1 MTRKEFNNG
10 VNSIVNVAVQRANEF
25 LEQLDLSLSIN
36 WEYDSW
42 GYNDLN
48 NAIGVY
54 ENGSVFGGDISIGF
68 NMANLYKSFTSQVKE
83 YPWTDKYTILDEI
96 IQTNVFH
103 EMGHGI
109 VDLLNDYLQETDDLD
124 ELYDSSQELF
134 DNVLDNEEDSVE
146 EFAWAMYDNDLEK
159 SKLYKL
165 VILYLNL
172 YSENNMTENVNK
184 RKIYINSKQ
193 YGMLKESEWN
203 FHFGKE
209 HNGKPYYSD
218 SKYQM
223 AGRETGH
230 FGSGTYF
237 STYRDIKGIDN
248 YGDFSRNQNPN
259 FIEIKDHLYR
269 VDFGLYKNLYRVRS
283 KKQGDVLYT
292 MMANLNRM
300 ANKIAYMG
308 HFQSKAAN
316 YANSHLYQKIKSN
329 ADGLGLKCPSYYELT
344 RMAQKLG
351 QDENDIRSFSTVFM
365 EWNGYNGVN
374 VSGIDGYDNTKH
386 GSVIY
391 DLSKVNTDME
401 EVSPKNL
408 FTGFDYSSYDN
419 TIVQDFS
426 DDPRIESLKGKYANW
441 YDKLNEMP
449 LSDALRVLKNY
460 TDSGNLLGYF
470 KVKNLNPELIKRYL
484 RFIFVKN
491 PRNSW
496 GDSLVD
502 EEIVSG
508 KHSDYFAE
516 LIDEYEAYYWVN
528 YESKKGSVLV
538 NLLNNF
544 SKNLDWNLTTEE
556 ENVKKEEYLSKL
568 MNYMQRDLTPWEKE
582 FIDGDYY
589 YDGD

>member
-1 MTRKEFNNG
+1 M
-10 VNSIVNVAVQRANEF
+10 
-25 LEQLDLSLSIN
+25 
-36 WEYDSW
+36 
-42 GYNDLN
+42 
-48 NAIGVY
+48 
-54 ENGSVFGGDISIGF
+54 
-68 NMANLYKSFTSQVKE
+68 
-83 YPWTDKYTILDEI
+83 
-96 IQTNVFH
+96 
-103 EMGHGI
+103 
-109 VDLLNDYLQETDDLD
+109 
-124 ELYDSSQELF
+124 
-134 DNVLDNEEDSVE
+134 
-146 EFAWAMYDNDLEK
+146 
-159 SKLYKL
+159 
-165 VILYLNL
+165 
-172 YSENNMTENVNK
+172 VNK
-184 RKIYINSKQ
+184 KIYINSKQ

-223 AGRETGH
+223 VGRETGH

-237 STYRDIKGIDN
+237 STYRDIKDIDN
-248 YGDFSRNQNPN
+248 YGDFSMNQNPN

-269 VDFGLYKNLYRVRS
+269 VDFDLYKNLYRVRS

-292 MMANLNRM
+292 MMADLNHM
-300 ANKIAYMG
+300 YYKITDMG
-308 HFQSKAAN
+308 TFNPKTAS
-316 YANSHLYQKIKSN
+316 YDNSILYQRIKSN
-329 ADGLGLKCPSYYELT
+329 ADGLGLRCPSYYELT
-344 RMAQKLG
+344 RMAQRHEG
-351 QDENDIRSFSTVFM
+351 SQSFSTVFM

-419 TIVQDFS
+419 TIVQGFS
-426 DDPRIESLKGKYANW
+426 DDPRIESLKGKYINW

-449 LSDALRVLKNY
+449 LNDALRVLKNY
-460 TDSGNLLGYF
+460 TNSGNLLGYF
-470 KVKNLNPELIKRYL
+470 NVKNLKPELIKRYL

-491 PRNSW
+491 PRTSW

-508 KHSDYFAE
+508 KHSNYFAE

-544 SKNLDWNLTTEE
+544 SRNLDWNLSNEE
-556 ENVKKEEYLSKL
+556 ENAKKEEYLNKL
-568 MNYMQRDLTPWEKE
+568 MSYMQRDLTSWEKE
-582 FIDGDYY
+582 FIDEDYY

>member
-1 MTRKEFNNG
+1 M
-10 VNSIVNVAVQRANEF
+10 
-25 LEQLDLSLSIN
+25 IN
-36 WEYDSW
+36 
-42 GYNDLN
+42 
-48 NAIGVY
+48 
-54 ENGSVFGGDISIGF
+54 
-68 NMANLYKSFTSQVKE
+68 K
-83 YPWTDKYTILDEI
+83 
-96 IQTNVFH
+96 
-103 EMGHGI
+103 
-109 VDLLNDYLQETDDLD
+109 
-124 ELYDSSQELF
+124 
-134 DNVLDNEEDSVE
+134 
-146 EFAWAMYDNDLEK
+146 
-159 SKLYKL
+159 
-165 VILYLNL
+165 
-172 YSENNMTENVNK
+172 
-184 RKIYINSKQ
+184 KIYINSKQ
-193 YGMLKESEWN
+193 YGILKESEWN
-203 FHFGKE
+203 FHLGKE

-237 STYRDIKGIDN
+237 STYRGMKDIDD
-248 YGDFSRNQNPN
+248 YGEFSRNQNPN

-269 VDFGLYKNLYRVRS
+269 VDFDLYKNLYRVRS

-292 MMANLNRM
+292 MMADLNHM
-300 ANKIAYMG
+300 YYKIANMG
-308 HFQSKAAN
+308 TFNPNTAS
-316 YANSHLYQKIKSN
+316 YDNSVLYQRIKSN
-329 ADGLGLKCPSYYELT
+329 ADGLGLRCPSYYELT
-344 RMAQKLG
+344 RMAQRHEG
-351 QDENDIRSFSTVFM
+351 SQSFSTLFM
-365 EWNGYNGVN
+365 EYNGYNGVN

-408 FTGFDYSSYDN
+408 FTGFDYSSYND

-426 DDPRIESLKGKYANW
+426 DDPRIESLKGKYVNW

-460 TDSGNLLGYF
+460 TSSGNLLGYF
-470 KVKNLNPELIKRYL
+470 KVKNLKPELIKRYL
-484 RFIFVKN
+484 KFIFVKN

-544 SKNLDWNLTTEE
+544 SRNLDWNLNNEE
-556 ENVKKEEYLSKL
+556 ENVKKEEYLNKL
-568 MNYMQRDLTPWEKE
+568 MSYMQRDLTPWEKE
-582 FIDGDYY
+582 FIDEDYY
-589 YDGD
+589 YNGD

>member
-1 MTRKEFNNG
+1 M
-10 VNSIVNVAVQRANEF
+10 
-25 LEQLDLSLSIN
+25 
-36 WEYDSW
+36 
-42 GYNDLN
+42 
-48 NAIGVY
+48 
-54 ENGSVFGGDISIGF
+54 
-68 NMANLYKSFTSQVKE
+68 
-83 YPWTDKYTILDEI
+83 
-96 IQTNVFH
+96 
-103 EMGHGI
+103 
-109 VDLLNDYLQETDDLD
+109 
-124 ELYDSSQELF
+124 
-134 DNVLDNEEDSVE
+134 
-146 EFAWAMYDNDLEK
+146 
-159 SKLYKL
+159 
-165 VILYLNL
+165 
-172 YSENNMTENVNK
+172 VNK
-184 RKIYINSKQ
+184 KIYINSKQ
-193 YGMLKESEWN
+193 YGVLKESEWN

-223 AGRETGH
+223 VGRETGH

-237 STYRDIKGIDN
+237 STYRDIKDIDN
-248 YGDFSRNQNPN
+248 YGDFSMNQNPN

-269 VDFGLYKNLYRVRS
+269 VDFDLYKNLYRVRS

-292 MMANLNRM
+292 MMADLNHM
-300 ANKIAYMG
+300 YYKITDMG
-308 HFQSKAAN
+308 TFNPKTAS
-316 YANSHLYQKIKSN
+316 YDNSILYQRIKSN
-329 ADGLGLKCPSYYELT
+329 ADGLGLRCPSYYELT
-344 RMAQKLG
+344 RMAQRHEG
-351 QDENDIRSFSTVFM
+351 SQSFSTVFM

-419 TIVQDFS
+419 TIVQGFS
-426 DDPRIESLKGKYANW
+426 DDPRIESLKGKYINW

-449 LSDALRVLKNY
+449 LNDALRVLKNY
-460 TDSGNLLGYF
+460 TNSGNLLGYF
-470 KVKNLNPELIKRYL
+470 NVKNLKPELIKRYL

-508 KHSDYFAE
+508 KHSNYFAE

-544 SKNLDWNLTTEE
+544 SRNLDWNLSNEE
-556 ENVKKEEYLSKL
+556 ENAKKEEYLNKL
-568 MNYMQRDLTPWEKE
+568 MSYMQRDLTSWEKE
-582 FIDGDYY
+582 FIDEDYY